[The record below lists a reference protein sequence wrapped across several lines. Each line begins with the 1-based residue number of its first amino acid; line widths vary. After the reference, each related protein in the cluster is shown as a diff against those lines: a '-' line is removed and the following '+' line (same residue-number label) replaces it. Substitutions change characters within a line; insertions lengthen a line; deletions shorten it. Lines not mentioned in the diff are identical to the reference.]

1 MPQIQKEALIHA
13 SCSVI
18 FRALT
23 DPTKVRVLNPNL
35 RVKSYRKSPLGGVDW
50 EFDYSVA
57 GLTVSGTSE
66 CTEYRRPRHLVMKT
80 SGGLVSR
87 WEWRLADEK
96 PSTCVTL
103 VLNYLVPP
111 VAAAIPFGS
120 ALLDRHNRHAIE
132 ALFQNL
138 KHVTERSSPADASAA
153 S

>member
-13 SCSVI
+13 PRSVI

-50 EFDYSVA
+50 EFDYSIA
-57 GLTVSGTSE
+57 GLTVSGTSQ
-66 CTEYRRPRHLVMKT
+66 CTEYQRPQRLVMKT

-87 WEWRLADEK
+87 WEWQLSTEK

-103 VLNYLVPP
+103 VLNYTVPP
-111 VAAAIPFGS
+111 LAATIPFGTT
-120 ALLDRHNRHAIE
+120 LLDRHNRHAIE

-138 KHVTERSSPADASAA
+138 RHVAESDSPASASAA
-153 S
+153 R